1 MATNYSNL
9 TDELTLRLT
18 RLNTAYQSLA
28 VSGNPYTMLV
38 SEQARESHDTM
49 AKEVNS
55 LCSRL
60 HNAPSDE
67 MRQEANNLLTLAA
80 NMTSTQGGNA
90 ISSGSRA
97 VLEYASALA
106 SITRSLRELTGDK
119 EQ

>member
-1 MATNYSNL
+1 MATDYLNL
-9 TDELTLRLT
+9 KESLTSELT
-18 RLNTAYQSLA
+18 RLNTAYQKLLIAGQGSKNQETLDKG
-28 VSGNPYTMLV
+28 VT
-38 SEQARESHDTM
+38 
-49 AKEVNS
+49 S
-55 LCSRL
+55 LCSMLRDK
-60 HNAPSDE
+60 PSNE
-67 MRQEANNLLTLAA
+67 IRQEANNLLTLAA